1 MLGDIPNLIIVAVE
15 FAHLETAFQDM
26 KSFVGENTI
35 VLSLLCGIMSE
46 SISGQE
52 IGMQRLGWQAF
63 QRVGVT
69 YCASPLPNDQFSF
82 GTSTRLMNTS
92 SRRSPTVSCN
102 PSATAR

>member
-52 IGMQRLGWQAF
+52 IGMQAP
-63 QRVGVT
+63 GV
-69 YCASPLPNDQFSF
+69 ASISAC
-82 GTSTRLMNTS
+82 
-92 SRRSPTVSCN
+92 RSYILRFTI
-102 PSATAR
+102 AE